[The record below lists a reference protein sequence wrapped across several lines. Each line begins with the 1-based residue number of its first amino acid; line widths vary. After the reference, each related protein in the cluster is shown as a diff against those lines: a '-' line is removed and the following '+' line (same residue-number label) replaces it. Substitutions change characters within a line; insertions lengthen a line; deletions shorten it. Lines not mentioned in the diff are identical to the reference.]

1 MLKNGLFVMSIGLLI
16 MMMSA
21 VGNGMIINY
30 SVLITGG
37 FILAVGYLIYR
48 KGKAQGIKKSGGE
61 NKWKLQKN

>member
-16 MMMSA
+16 IMMSA

-48 KGKAQGIKKSGGE
+48 KGKAQGI
-61 NKWKLQKN
+61 